1 MVNTNP
7 RTLTETQIA
16 DYHDCGYLIL
26 RGVLSSG
33 EADALRRL
41 VVEETPRLGYPP
53 KLKYP
58 EPGKYTIGGNSMAEP
73 GFAPIAEHPT
83 VVNAVEC
90 LLGHSAY
97 LTAYV
102 AYLRSPGDKGSGA
115 HCDYKRWRPVG
126 SSMNWLFAIIP
137 LTDFND
143 EYGTLLLSP
152 GSHKLSSVI
161 DPSAAIWDVLRPDAK
176 QLPEFIDPELKAG
189 DLVLMHGHTWHKAP
203 AGTSSNDRCG
213 IFNKYC
219 AVNAPP
225 AAGYYSYDH
234 AAYESLSDQGKRL
247 IPVHFD
253 KPIATTRLLI
263 EDGSNKD
270 SRYLVVRDEGGN
282 GWQLPG
288 GEGGEEVKVGW
299 DVGARVGSL
308 QSLIG
313 SQLGVDLPWM
323 SYIEDVEESGGPC
336 RLYGYTDAGFDP
348 DSVKGEGRAWF
359 TKDELLSTLGESDP
373 INHAVTTWK
382 REDIIRGK
390 GKAIHQSKQQFE

>member
-1 MVNTNP
+1 MVTTNQMA
-7 RTLTETQIA
+7 LSDKQIA
-16 DYHDCGYLIL
+16 DYHDSGYLIL

-33 EADALRRL
+33 EADELRRL
-41 VVEETPRLGYPP
+41 VKEETPRLAYPP

-58 EPGKYTIGGNSMAEP
+58 APGKYTISGNSMAEP
-73 GFAPIAEHPT
+73 GFAQIVEHPT
-83 VVNAVEC
+83 VVDAVEC
-90 LLGHSAY
+90 LLGEAAY

-126 SSMNWLFAIIP
+126 SSMNWLFAVIP
-137 LTDFND
+137 LTDFSD
-143 EYGTLLLSP
+143 EYGPLLLSP
-152 GSHKLSSVI
+152 GSHKLSPVI
-161 DPSAAIWDVLRPDAK
+161 DRSAAIWDVSRPDAK

-203 AGTSSNDRCG
+203 AGTSGNDRCG

-225 AAGYYSYDH
+225 AAGYYPYDQ
-234 AAYESLSDQGKRL
+234 AAYDSLSDQGKRL

-263 EDGSNKD
+263 EDGSND
-270 SRYLVVRDEGGN
+270 ESRYLLVRDEEAD

-288 GEGGEEVKVGW
+288 GEGEDEEKVGW
-299 DVGARVGSL
+299 DVGARIGSL
-308 QSLIG
+308 QSLIRD
-313 SQLGVDLPWM
+313 QFGVDVPWM
-323 SYIEDVEESGGPC
+323 SYIEDADEDDGIC

-348 DSVKGEGRAWF
+348 DSVNGDDRTWF
-359 TKDELLSTLGESDP
+359 TKDELLSTLGEENP
-373 INHAVTTWK
+373 ICQAATTWK
-382 REDIIRGK
+382 QEDIIRGK